1 MRILIIGAGGREHA
15 LAWKIAQ
22 SPKVEKIYAAPGND
36 GMAALAEPV
45 IVDCNS
51 MEALAAWAEA
61 HRIDLTV
68 VGSEVYL
75 ALGITDLFAQRG
87 LKVFGP
93 SLQAAKLES
102 SKIFAKRFMTKY
114 GIPTAAYEV
123 FTDPKAAVEYIE
135 ATSSPLV
142 IKAAGLAA
150 GKGVVVA
157 STREEAKAAVHQLME
172 ERVYGDAG
180 KEIII
185 EERLEGE
192 EVTLLALSDGKELI
206 PLIPA
211 QDHKRLL
218 DGDRGPNTGGMG
230 AYAPASVLT
239 PELLTQVEECILR
252 PVIQGMAKEGHP
264 YVGLLYAGLMIT
276 ASGPQV
282 IEFNV
287 RFGDPEAQVVLPLL
301 RNDLVELMLATL
313 QGELH
318 RQQIEWEQKAAA
330 CVVLASQGYPV
341 SYEGR
346 KEITGL
352 AAAENLTDLLV
363 FHAGTKF
370 KGGKWWTAGGRVL
383 NLVGLG
389 ADLAEA
395 LHVAY
400 QGAELVKFEGVHF
413 RSDIGWRELAKLSVK

>member
-1 MRILIIGAGGREHA
+1 MRVLIIGAGGREHA

-45 IVDCNS
+45 MVDCNS
-51 MEALAAWAEA
+51 MEALADWAEA

-75 ALGITDLFAQRG
+75 ALGITDHFARRG

-93 SLQAAKLES
+93 SQQAAQLES
-102 SKIFAKRFMTKY
+102 SKVFAKRLMTKY
-114 GIPTAAYEV
+114 GVPTAAFRV
-123 FTDPKAAVEYIE
+123 FTDPAAALAYIE
-135 ATSSPLV
+135 ATPGPLV
-142 IKAAGLAA
+142 VKADGLAA

-157 STREEAKAAVHQLME
+157 ATQDEAKAAVRQLME

-180 KEIII
+180 KEIVI

-192 EVTLLALSDGKELI
+192 EVTLLALADGKEI
-206 PLIPA
+206 KPLIPA

-218 DGDRGPNTGGMG
+218 DGDHGPNTGGMG

-239 PELLTQVEECILR
+239 PELLSQVEERILR

-318 RQQIEWEQKAAA
+318 RQPLEWEQKAAA
-330 CVVLASQGYPV
+330 CVVLASQGYPAA
-341 SYEGR
+341 YEVG

-352 AAAENLTDLLV
+352 AAAENLSDLLV

-370 KGGKWWTAGGRVL
+370 KDGKWQTAGGRVL

-389 ADLAEA
+389 DDIEA
-395 LHVAY
+395 ALRVAY
-400 QGAELVKFEGVHF
+400 HGAALVKFEGVHF
-413 RSDIGWRELAKLSVK
+413 RSDIGWRELARKR

>member
-1 MRILIIGAGGREHA
+1 MRVLIIGAGGREHA

-22 SPKVEKIYAAPGND
+22 SSKVEKIYAAPGND

-45 IVDCNS
+45 MVDCNS

-75 ALGITDLFAQRG
+75 ALGITDQFARRG
-87 LKVFGP
+87 LMVFGP
-93 SLQAAKLES
+93 SQQAAQLES
-102 SKIFAKRFMTKY
+102 SKVFAKRLMTKY
-114 GIPTAAYEV
+114 GVPTAAFKV
-123 FTDPKAAVEYIE
+123 FTDPAAALAYIE
-135 ATSSPLV
+135 ATPAPLV
-142 IKAAGLAA
+142 VKADGLAA

-157 STREEAKAAVHQLME
+157 ATQDEAKAAVRQLME

-180 KEIII
+180 KEIVI

-192 EVTLLALSDGKELI
+192 EVTLLALADGKEI
-206 PLIPA
+206 KPLIPA

-218 DGDRGPNTGGMG
+218 DGDHGPNTGGMG

-239 PELLTQVEECILR
+239 PELLTQVEERILR
-252 PVIQGMAKEGHP
+252 PVIQGMAEEGHP

-318 RQQIEWEQKAAA
+318 QQRLEWEQKAAA
-330 CVVLASQGYPV
+330 CVVLASQGYPAA
-341 SYEGR
+341 YEVG

-352 AAAENLTDLLV
+352 AAAENLSDLLV

-370 KGGKWWTAGGRVL
+370 KDGRWQTAGGRVL

-389 ADLAEA
+389 DDLGAA
-395 LHVAY
+395 LRVAY

-413 RSDIGWRELAKLSVK
+413 RSDIGWRELARKR